1 MSLFVFSKLYKF
13 GLGISSLKLLHS
25 CLAETRQRESK

>member
-1 MSLFVFSKLYKF
+1 MSLFIFAKLYKF
-13 GLGISSLKLLHS
+13 GLVISSSKLLHS